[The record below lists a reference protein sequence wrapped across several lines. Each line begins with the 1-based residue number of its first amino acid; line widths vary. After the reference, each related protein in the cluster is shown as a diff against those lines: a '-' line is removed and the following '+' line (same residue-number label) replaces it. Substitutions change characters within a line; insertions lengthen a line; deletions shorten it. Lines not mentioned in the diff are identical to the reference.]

1 MKTWTEWQQEER
13 KLMGKEDEN
22 QQKRRA
28 VQQLQEAYDS
38 HLRQGLRFVEEVSW
52 QFRKNDR
59 AFLREQTQEQVFSLS
74 RSTQAHFETM
84 EETLRQ
90 EKRDLEEQLNEV
102 AYGKRKAS
110 LDEQEAKP

>member
-1 MKTWTEWQQEER
+1 MKTWTEWQQEEHR
-13 KLMGKEDEN
+13 LMGKEDEN

-59 AFLREQTQEQVFSLS
+59 AF
-74 RSTQAHFETM
+74 
-84 EETLRQ
+84 
-90 EKRDLEEQLNEV
+90 
-102 AYGKRKAS
+102 YGNKRKNGFS
-110 LDEQEAKP
+110 PFHDRHKRILKLWKKPYDKKKET